1 MLAQLIVSGV
11 AVGCV
16 YALIALGM
24 TILFRSTTVVNFC
37 HGEFFMLGAF
47 AVLVPLQTLGWSY
60 GWCIVFSLGLLFVV
74 GMAVERGRSEEH
86 TSELQSL
93 MRISYAVFCLKKK
106 KIEYRQVTER
116 STQR

>member
-1 MLAQLIVSGV
+1 
-11 AVGCV
+11 
-16 YALIALGM
+16 M

-74 GMAVERGRSEEH
+74 GMAVERG
-86 TSELQSL
+86 L
-93 MRISYAVFCLKKK
+93 MRPLQQAPHISLAMMTVALSYLFKGISRFFYGREVEIGRASC
-106 KIEYRQVTER
+106 RER
-116 STQR
+116 VGKYV

>member
-47 AVLVPLQTLGWSY
+47 AVLVPLPTLGWSY

-74 GMAVERGRSEEH
+74 GIGVARG
-86 TSELQSL
+86 L
-93 MRISYAVFCLKKK
+93 MRPLQLAPQLTLALMTRAFASP
-106 KIEYRQVTER
+106 T
-116 STQR
+116 SN